1 MREGQMIDRIIAKL
15 PEAWR
20 GPAELLAAPIAWV
33 PVLQQTLIS
42 FFFEPQ
48 PGWMAALKYIFLLF
62 PVFLGVVA
70 VWCTGLSVYTLPF
83 RSGRTRFVSLILL
96 AWWDAALSVWLYW
109 VGMIRVVGVVL
120 GWALGISRLAVRLVV
135 GLVRDIVG
143 TPFAVSSTLM
153 RGYLQPGV
161 PWLAFVMLLFWCV
174 LEAAVFTYT
183 LEPRV
188 SMLVADLSGADGARF
203 TMPVLYLLVLT
214 LIVASFACVQALVDA
229 VRTRDSKFLA
239 QILGI
244 EIFSMFFEVMFL
256 YRGVVEVTM
265 PWIARD
271 NTTTLATAA
280 VGWFGVRGLTWFL
293 FGQYG
298 TPPLLALIARQP
310 LTVADD
316 APRSAAMRSEPF
328 WRGAID
334 DFRRDLDWLHIK
346 SDEMLELLALPVV
359 HLLGAALNFAMILT
373 AARPVFNLPFRSLKE
388 VTESRDMETTM
399 HLEPRK
405 QVSL

>member
-1 MREGQMIDRIIAKL
+1 MIDRIIGKL

-62 PVFLGVVA
+62 PVLLGVVA

-83 RSGRTRFVSLILL
+83 RSGRTRFVSLVLL

-109 VGMIRVVGVVL
+109 VGMVRVVGVVL
-120 GWALGISRLAVRLVV
+120 GWALGISRLAIRLMM
-135 GLVRDIVG
+135 GFLRDVVG
-143 TPFAVSSTLM
+143 TPFAMSSMLI
-153 RGYLQPGV
+153 RGYFKPGV
-161 PWLAFVMLLFWCV
+161 PWLGFTMLLLWGA

-183 LEPRV
+183 LEPRITTL
-188 SMLVADLSGADGARF
+188 MADLSGSDESRF
-203 TMPVLYLLVLT
+203 TVPILYAFVLALVL
-214 LIVASFACVQALVDA
+214 ASFACVQALIDA
-229 VRTRDSKFLA
+229 ARTKDPRFIA
-239 QILGI
+239 QIIGI
-244 EIFSMFFEVMFL
+244 ELFTICFEVMFL
-256 YRGVVEVTM
+256 YRGLVEVTM
-265 PWIARD
+265 PWIAKD
-271 NTTTLATAA
+271 NGAAVATAA
-280 VGWFGVRGLTWFL
+280 VGWLGVRGLTWFL

-298 TPPLLALIARQP
+298 TPPLLALIARRP
-310 LTVADD
+310 LTEVE
-316 APRSAAMRSEPF
+316 APHSSMRSEPF
-328 WRGAID
+328 WRLAMD

>member
-1 MREGQMIDRIIAKL
+1 MIDRIIGKL

-62 PVFLGVVA
+62 PVLLGVVA
-70 VWCTGLSVYTLPF
+70 VWSTGLSVYTLPF
-83 RSGRTRFVSLILL
+83 RSGRTRFVSLVLL
-96 AWWDAALSVWLYW
+96 AWWDAALAVWLYW
-109 VGMIRVVGVVL
+109 VGMVRVVGVVL
-120 GWALGISRLAVRLVV
+120 GWALGISRLVVRLTM
-135 GLVRDIVG
+135 GFLRDVVG
-143 TPFAVSSTLM
+143 TPFAMSSMLM
-153 RGYLQPGV
+153 RGYFKPGV
-161 PWLAFVMLLFWCV
+161 PWLGFMMVLLWGA
-174 LEAAVFTYT
+174 LEAAVFTHT
-183 LEPRV
+183 LEPRITT
-188 SMLVADLSGADGARF
+188 LVADLSGSDESRF
-203 TMPVLYLLVLT
+203 TVPILYAFVLALVL
-214 LIVASFACVQALVDA
+214 ASFACVQALINA
-229 VRTRDSKFLA
+229 ARTKDPRFIA
-239 QILGI
+239 QIIGI
-244 EIFSMFFEVMFL
+244 ELFTICFEVMFL
-256 YRGVVEVTM
+256 YRGLVEVTM
-265 PWIARD
+265 PWIAKD
-271 NTTTLATAA
+271 NGAAVATAA
-280 VGWFGVRGLTWFL
+280 VGWLGVRGLTWFL

-298 TPPLLALIARQP
+298 TPPLLALIARRP
-310 LTVADD
+310 LTEVE
-316 APRSAAMRSEPF
+316 APHSSMRSEPF
-328 WRGAID
+328 WRLAMD

>member
-1 MREGQMIDRIIAKL
+1 MIDRIISRL

-33 PVLQQTLIS
+33 PVLQQTLMS

-62 PVFLGVVA
+62 PVLLGVVA
-70 VWCTGLSVYTLPF
+70 VWSTGLSVYTLPF
-83 RSGRTRFVSLILL
+83 RSGRTRFVSLVLL

-109 VGMIRVVGVVL
+109 VGMVRVVGVVL
-120 GWALGISRLAVRLVV
+120 GWALGISRLVMRLTM
-135 GLVRDIVG
+135 GFLRDVVG
-143 TPFAVSSTLM
+143 TPFAMSGMLM
-153 RGYLQPGV
+153 RGYFKPGV
-161 PWLAFVMLLFWCV
+161 PWLGFMMVLLWGA

-188 SMLVADLSGADGARF
+188 TTLVADLSGSDDSRF
-203 TMPVLYLLVLT
+203 AVPILYALVLA
-214 LIVASFACVQALVDA
+214 LVLASFACVQALINA
-229 VRTRDSKFLA
+229 VRTKDPRFIA
-239 QILGI
+239 QIIGI
-244 EIFSMFFEVMFL
+244 EVFAIFFEVMFF
-256 YRGVVEVTM
+256 YRGLVEVTM

-271 NTTTLATAA
+271 NGAA
-280 VGWFGVRGLTWFL
+280 VAVAAVSWFGVRGLTWFL
-293 FGQYG
+293 FGQHG
-298 TPPLLALIARQP
+298 TPPLLALIARKP
-310 LTVADD
+310 LTEAEMTQ
-316 APRSAAMRSEPF
+316 PSGMRSEPF
-328 WRGAID
+328 WRLAME

-373 AARPVFNLPFRSLKE
+373 ASRPVFNLPFRSLKE

>member
-1 MREGQMIDRIIAKL
+1 MIDRIIARL

-20 GPAELLAAPIAWV
+20 GPAEMVAAPIAWV
-33 PVLQQTLIS
+33 PVLQQTLLS
-42 FFFEPQ
+42 FFLESQ
-48 PGWMAALKYIFLLF
+48 SGWMAAMKYVFLLF
-62 PVFLGVVA
+62 PALLGVVA
-70 VWCTGLSVYTLPF
+70 IWCTGLSVYTLPF
-83 RSGRTRFVSLILL
+83 RSGRTRFVSMVLL

-109 VGMIRVVGVVL
+109 VGMVRVVAVML
-120 GWALGISRLAVRLVV
+120 GWALGLSRLAVRLVL
-135 GLVRDIVG
+135 GFVRDIVG
-143 TPFAVSSTLM
+143 TPFAMSSMLM

-161 PWLAFVMLLFWCV
+161 PWLAFMMLLFWCV

-188 SMLVADLSGADGARF
+188 AMLVADLTGADDSRY
-203 TMPVLYLLVLT
+203 TIPVLYLLVLT
-214 LIVASFACVQALVDA
+214 LILASFACVQALVDA
-229 VRTRDSKFLA
+229 VRKRESKFLA
-239 QILGI
+239 QFIGI
-244 EIFSMFFEVMFL
+244 ELFAMFFEVTFL

-271 NTTTLATAA
+271 NAAMLATAA
-280 VGWFGVRGLTWFL
+280 FGWFGVRGLTWFL

-310 LTVADD
+310 LTEMDQA
-316 APRSAAMRSEPF
+316 RFSAMRSEPF
-328 WRGAID
+328 WRVAMD

-359 HLLGAALNFAMILT
+359 HLLGAMILT
-373 AARPVFNLPFRSLKE
+373 ASRPVFNLPFRSLKE
-388 VTESRDMETTM
+388 VTETRDMETTM

>member
-1 MREGQMIDRIIAKL
+1 MIDRIIGRL

-33 PVLQQTLIS
+33 PVLQQTLMS

-62 PVFLGVVA
+62 PVLLGVVA
-70 VWCTGLSVYTLPF
+70 VWSTGLSVYTLPF
-83 RSGRTRFVSLILL
+83 RSGRTRFVSLVLL

-109 VGMIRVVGVVL
+109 VGMVRVVGLVL
-120 GWALGISRLAVRLVV
+120 GWALGISRLVMRLTM
-135 GLVRDIVG
+135 GFLRDVVG
-143 TPFAVSSTLM
+143 TPFAMSGMLM
-153 RGYLQPGV
+153 RGYFKPGV
-161 PWLAFVMLLFWCV
+161 PWLGFMMVVLWGA

-188 SMLVADLSGADGARF
+188 TTLVADLSGSDESRF
-203 TMPVLYLLVLT
+203 AVPILYAFVLALVL
-214 LIVASFACVQALVDA
+214 ASFACVQALINA
-229 VRTRDSKFLA
+229 VRTKDPRFIA
-239 QILGI
+239 QIIGI
-244 EIFSMFFEVMFL
+244 EVFAIFFEVMFF
-256 YRGVVEVTM
+256 YRGLVEVTM

-271 NTTTLATAA
+271 NGAA
-280 VGWFGVRGLTWFL
+280 VAVAAVSWFGVRGLTWFL
-293 FGQYG
+293 FGQHG
-298 TPPLLALIARQP
+298 TPPLLALIARKP
-310 LTVADD
+310 LTEAEMTQ
-316 APRSAAMRSEPF
+316 PSGMRSEPF
-328 WRGAID
+328 WRLAME

-373 AARPVFNLPFRSLKE
+373 ASRPVFNLPFRSLKE

>member
-1 MREGQMIDRIIAKL
+1 MIDRIIGRL

-33 PVLQQTLIS
+33 PVLQQTLMS

-62 PVFLGVVA
+62 PVLLGVVA
-70 VWCTGLSVYTLPF
+70 VWSTGLSVYTLPF
-83 RSGRTRFVSLILL
+83 RSGRTRFVSLVLL

-109 VGMIRVVGVVL
+109 VGMVRVVGVVL
-120 GWALGISRLAVRLVV
+120 GWALGISRLVMRLTM
-135 GLVRDIVG
+135 GFLRDVVG
-143 TPFAVSSTLM
+143 TPFAMSGMLM
-153 RGYLQPGV
+153 RGYFKPGV
-161 PWLAFVMLLFWCV
+161 PWLGFMMVLLWGA

-188 SMLVADLSGADGARF
+188 TTLVADLSGSDESRF
-203 TMPVLYLLVLT
+203 AVPILYAFVLALVL
-214 LIVASFACVQALVDA
+214 ASFACVQGLINA
-229 VRTRDSKFLA
+229 VRTKDPRFIA
-239 QILGI
+239 QIIGI
-244 EIFSMFFEVMFL
+244 EVFAIFFEVMFF
-256 YRGVVEVTM
+256 YRGLVEVTM

-271 NTTTLATAA
+271 NGAA
-280 VGWFGVRGLTWFL
+280 VAVAAVSWFGVRGLTWFL
-293 FGQYG
+293 FGQHG
-298 TPPLLALIARQP
+298 TPPLLALIARKP
-310 LTVADD
+310 LTEAEMTQ
-316 APRSAAMRSEPF
+316 PSGMRSEPF
-328 WRGAID
+328 WRLAME

-373 AARPVFNLPFRSLKE
+373 ASRPVFNLPFRSLKE

>member
-1 MREGQMIDRIIAKL
+1 MIDRIIGRL

-33 PVLQQTLIS
+33 PVLQQTLMS

-62 PVFLGVVA
+62 PVLLGVVA
-70 VWCTGLSVYTLPF
+70 VWSTGLSVYTLPF
-83 RSGRTRFVSLILL
+83 RSGRTRFVSLVLL

-109 VGMIRVVGVVL
+109 VGMVRVVGVVL
-120 GWALGISRLAVRLVV
+120 GWALGISRLVMRLTM
-135 GLVRDIVG
+135 GFLRDVVG
-143 TPFAVSSTLM
+143 TPFAMSGMLM
-153 RGYLQPGV
+153 RGYFKPGV
-161 PWLAFVMLLFWCV
+161 PWLGFMMVLLWGA

-188 SMLVADLSGADGARF
+188 TTLVADLSGSDESRF
-203 TMPVLYLLVLT
+203 AVPILYAFVLALVL
-214 LIVASFACVQALVDA
+214 ASFACVQALINA
-229 VRTRDSKFLA
+229 VRTKDPRFIA
-239 QILGI
+239 QIIGI
-244 EIFSMFFEVMFL
+244 EVFAIFFEVMFF
-256 YRGVVEVTM
+256 YRGLVEVTM

-271 NTTTLATAA
+271 NSAA
-280 VGWFGVRGLTWFL
+280 VAVAAVSWLGVRGLTWFL
-293 FGQYG
+293 FGQHG
-298 TPPLLALIARQP
+298 TPPLLALIARKP
-310 LTVADD
+310 LTEAEMTQ
-316 APRSAAMRSEPF
+316 PFGMRSEPF
-328 WRGAID
+328 WRLAME

-373 AARPVFNLPFRSLKE
+373 ASRPVFNLPFRSLKE

>member
-1 MREGQMIDRIIAKL
+1 MIDRIIGRL

-33 PVLQQTLIS
+33 PVLQQTLMS

-62 PVFLGVVA
+62 PVLLGVVA
-70 VWCTGLSVYTLPF
+70 VWSTGLSVYTLPF
-83 RSGRTRFVSLILL
+83 RSGRTRFVSLVLL

-109 VGMIRVVGVVL
+109 VGMVRVVGVVL
-120 GWALGISRLAVRLVV
+120 GWALGISRLVMRLTM
-135 GLVRDIVG
+135 GFLRDVVG
-143 TPFAVSSTLM
+143 TPFAMSGMLM
-153 RGYLQPGV
+153 RGYFKPGV
-161 PWLAFVMLLFWCV
+161 PWLGFMMVLLWGA

-188 SMLVADLSGADGARF
+188 TTLVADLSGSDESRF
-203 TMPVLYLLVLT
+203 AVPILYAFVLALVL
-214 LIVASFACVQALVDA
+214 ASFACVQALINA
-229 VRTRDSKFLA
+229 VRTKDPRFIA
-239 QILGI
+239 QIIGI
-244 EIFSMFFEVMFL
+244 EVFAIFFEVMFF
-256 YRGVVEVTM
+256 YRGLVEVTM

-271 NTTTLATAA
+271 NGAA
-280 VGWFGVRGLTWFL
+280 VAVAAVSWFGVRGLTWFL

-298 TPPLLALIARQP
+298 TPPLLALIARKP
-310 LTVADD
+310 LTEAEMTQ
-316 APRSAAMRSEPF
+316 PSGMRSEPF
-328 WRGAID
+328 WRLAME

-373 AARPVFNLPFRSLKE
+373 ASRPVFNLPFRSLKE

>member
-1 MREGQMIDRIIAKL
+1 MIDRIIGKL

-62 PVFLGVVA
+62 PVLLGVVA

-83 RSGRTRFVSLILL
+83 RSGRTRFVSLVLL

-109 VGMIRVVGVVL
+109 VGMVRVVGVVL
-120 GWALGISRLAVRLVV
+120 GWALGISRLAIRLMM
-135 GLVRDIVG
+135 GFLRDVVG
-143 TPFAVSSTLM
+143 TPFAMSSMLI
-153 RGYLQPGV
+153 RGYFKPGV
-161 PWLAFVMLLFWCV
+161 PWLGFTMLLLWGA

-183 LEPRV
+183 LEPRITTL
-188 SMLVADLSGADGARF
+188 MADLSGSDESRF
-203 TMPVLYLLVLT
+203 TVPILYAFVLALVL
-214 LIVASFACVQALVDA
+214 ASFACVQALINA
-229 VRTRDSKFLA
+229 ARTKDPRFIA
-239 QILGI
+239 QIIGI
-244 EIFSMFFEVMFL
+244 ELFTVFFEVMFL

-265 PWIARD
+265 PWIAKG
-271 NTTTLATAA
+271 NGAMVATAV

-298 TPPLLALIARQP
+298 TPPLLAIVARRP
-310 LTVADD
+310 LTDVET
-316 APRSAAMRSEPF
+316 SHSSSMRSEPF
-328 WRGAID
+328 WRLAMD

-373 AARPVFNLPFRSLKE
+373 ASRPVFNLPFRSLKE

>member
-1 MREGQMIDRIIAKL
+1 MIDRIIAKL

-20 GPAELLAAPIAWV
+20 GPAELVAAPIAWV
-33 PVLQQTLIS
+33 PVLQQTLMS
-42 FFFEPQ
+42 FFFDAQ
-48 PGWMAALKYIFLLF
+48 PGWMAVLKYIFLLF
-62 PVFLGVVA
+62 PVLLGVVA

-83 RSGRTRFVSLILL
+83 RSGRTRFVSLVLL

-109 VGMIRVVGVVL
+109 VGMVRVVGVVL
-120 GWALGISRLAVRLVV
+120 GWALGIARLAIRLVT
-135 GLVRDIVG
+135 GFVRDVVG
-143 TPFAVSSTLM
+143 TPVAMSSMLM
-153 RGYLQPGV
+153 RSYFKPGV
-161 PWLAFVMLLFWCV
+161 PWLAFMMLLLWCA
-174 LEAAVFTYT
+174 LEAGVFTYT

-188 SMLVADLSGADGARF
+188 TTLVADLSGSDDSRF
-203 TMPVLYLLVLT
+203 TVPILYLFVLALVM
-214 LIVASFACVQALVDA
+214 ASFACVQALINA
-229 VRTRDSKFLA
+229 VRTRDSRFIA
-239 QILGI
+239 QIIGI
-244 EIFSMFFEVMFL
+244 ELFAMFFEVMFL

-271 NTTTLATAA
+271 NGATMATAA

-298 TPPLLALIARQP
+298 TPPLLALIARRP
-310 LTVADD
+310 LTD
-316 APRSAAMRSEPF
+316 AEAPHSSIMRSEPF
-328 WRGAID
+328 WRLAMD

-359 HLLGAALNFAMILT
+359 HLLGAALNFGMILT
-373 AARPVFNLPFRSLKE
+373 ASRPVFNLPFRSLKE